1 MIKTFI
7 ILILLVNSTQS
18 NAQSKKST
26 NARTKVDRDLL
37 FEQEDFKRVNPRRAQ
52 NIPEVYL
59 HNESFLKEEE
69 SSTGLYSD
77 LYYTKLDSG
86 RLSFAYH
93 ISHDYEEF
101 SKLQIIDFQFMKKVN
116 SYKDQWWGLQVKQI
130 TAKYTALADE
140 LTSTTG
146 NTDADAN
153 TRRFDNQQSMTI
165 FGFGY
170 GYRFKA
176 LTAMINSDRVFES
189 VMAYANYISHFD
201 STNSKNY
208 NGFGLTTEYGIQ
220 KRMSE
225 GFFSGIK
232 IGYNIASLV
241 RPATSDE
248 KKSDRSLIFKWTSLG
263 FEFGYYF

>member
-1 MIKTFI
+1 MIKT
-7 ILILLVNSTQS
+7 ILILLFISTQVNAQINKS
-18 NAQSKKST
+18 SSAQSK
-26 NARTKVDRDLL
+26 VDKYLL
-37 FEQEDFKRVNPRRAQ
+37 FKQEDPNKINPRKAQ
-52 NIPEVYL
+52 DTPEVYL
-59 HNESFLKEEE
+59 HSDSFLKEEE

-77 LYYTKLDSG
+77 LYYTKLDSS

-116 SYKDQWWGLQVKQI
+116 SYKDQWWGLQIKKVN
-130 TAKYTALADE
+130 AKYNALAEE
-140 LTSTTG
+140 LTSTSG
-146 NTDADAN
+146 NADADAN
-153 TRRFDNQQSMTI
+153 TKRFDNPQSMTI

-176 LTAMINSDRVFES
+176 LTSMINSDRVFES

-201 STNSKNY
+201 GTNSKNY
-208 NGFGLTTEYGIQ
+208 TGFGLTTEYGVQ
-220 KRMSE
+220 KRMSQS
-225 GFFSGIK
+225 FFSGIK

-248 KKSDRSLIFKWTSLG
+248 KKSDRSLVFSWTSLG